1 MRQKTLTA
9 VIALTLL
16 STIALGIAYASPNQ
30 QTAAPPLDLLIAV
43 LEDAHAK
50 GALPPAA
57 ADTLSDWIIENR
69 ISPNSGETPQQASAR
84 LSVQGQTSHQLL
96 KAALRDA
103 RGRGALPDAT
113 ANLLADWVIQNLIA
127 PRSGETPQRIR
138 TRLSARLTP
147 TATGSPV
154 PSATPTLVQL
164 IRNVQ
169 GGVVQVIT
177 LSGTGSGFVMDS
189 DGRVVTNHHVVE
201 DNRNVTVRMF
211 DGKEYQAAVL
221 GVDANAD
228 LAIVDIYGG
237 EDIQPVPLGDS
248 ARTDLGE
255 DVIALGFPLG
265 FQLGQSLTVT
275 RGIIS
280 SKRNYAEGRNIDGVN
295 RFRNVALLQTDA
307 AINPGNSGGPL
318 FNRAGQVIGV
328 NTSRIEET
336 SGGRPVE
343 GISFAVAVNEL
354 KSRLA
359 SLKGSGTP
367 PPASPTPIPAPVPT
381 PGAATPTPVPANPP
395 AAGWNRYRNGVYGF
409 SIDTPPGWT
418 LNEETEEL
426 RYAYFQPPDRKAGL
440 GVQAYDL
447 PASYSLQTLAEWRR
461 DWLTNHARDESWNIF
476 EITSFASKQEGGKQ
490 FYELAYRSQSST
502 EFCVEHRIE
511 RIYVSSYYPDKPHG
525 FQVTT
530 GICER
535 DLDIYTQTANAIQK
549 TFTEWTPYWN
559 LSHAW
564 GLNLPPG
571 WTLDQATDTTDGST
585 FWAPGN
591 AGIFEIIA
599 HDLGPSMT
607 LEEFANWRIDAL
619 NKLAQ
624 SWEVFEPGTTTG
636 LGGVPGARD
645 QYRLTYRA
653 QSKSEYC
660 ISDNVELIV
669 QSRFYPE
676 HPYGF
681 LVVTGVCEHSLHLY
695 DDERRQMLE
704 GFRN

>member
-9 VIALTLL
+9 LIALTLL
-16 STIALGIAYASPNQ
+16 SIIALGIAYASPNQ
-30 QTAAPPLDLLIAV
+30 QTAAPPLDLLIAA

-69 ISPNSGETPQQASAR
+69 ISPNSGETPQQARTR
-84 LSVQGQTSHQLL
+84 LSVQGQTSLQLL

-103 RGRGALPDAT
+103 RGRGSLPDAT
-113 ANLLADWVIQNLIA
+113 ANLLADWVIENLIA
-127 PRSGETPQRIR
+127 PRSGETPQQIR
-138 TRLSARLTP
+138 SRLSAPP
-147 TATGSPV
+147 TGTPV
-154 PSATPTLVQL
+154 PGATPTRVQL

-169 GGVVQVIT
+169 GGVVQIIT
-177 LSGTGSGFVMDS
+177 LSGTGSGFVIDS

-211 DGKEYQAAVL
+211 NGREYQAAVL

-248 ARTDLGE
+248 DRTALGE

-275 RGIIS
+275 EGIVS

-328 NTSRIEET
+328 NTWGIEET
-336 SGGRPVE
+336 PDGRPVE

-354 KSRLA
+354 KSRL
-359 SLKGSGTP
+359 STLQGSGTP
-367 PPASPTPIPAPVPT
+367 PPASPTPIPTPVPA

-409 SIDTPPGWT
+409 SVDTPPGWT
-418 LNEETEEL
+418 LNEDTEEL
-426 RYAYFQPPDRKAGL
+426 HYAYFRSPDRKADL

-476 EITSFASKQEGGKQ
+476 EITSFASKREDGKH
-490 FYELAYRSQSST
+490 FYELAYRYRRQSST
-502 EFCVEHRIE
+502 EFCVERRVE
-511 RIYVSSYYPDKPHG
+511 RIYVSSYYPGKPHG

-530 GICER
+530 GVCEHS
-535 DLDIYTQTANAIQK
+535 LDRYTPTANAIQK
-549 TFTEWTPYWN
+549 TFTEWTPYWDP
-559 LSHAW
+559 SHAW
-564 GLNLPPG
+564 GLNVPPG

-585 FWAPGN
+585 FLAPGN
-591 AGIFEIIA
+591 AGAFQIIA
-599 HDLGPSMT
+599 HDIGPSMT
-607 LEEFANWRIDAL
+607 LEEFANWRIDTL

-624 SWEVFEPGTTTG
+624 SWEVFEAGTTTG

-645 QYRLTYRA
+645 EYLLTYRA

-681 LVVTGVCEHSLHLY
+681 LVITGVCEHSLHLY
-695 DDERRQMLE
+695 DDERRQMII